1 MTEKAPLAA
10 VIAANVETLDQG
22 IETLVSISCTTY
34 TKVINPVMSSSIGSH
49 IRHIADTYRA
59 VINGLSSKQVD
70 FNFRRRNTAIE
81 SDLSK
86 ALAELR
92 SIRYWLQN
100 LDEKNDLPLQII
112 TEVALAQTKTVNL
125 NSSLARELV
134 FASSHA
140 IHHFAQIATLAR
152 LQGFEIDPDL
162 GVAAATASYR
172 RNFAIAG

>member
-1 MTEKAPLAA
+1 MTEKSTLAA
-10 VIAANVETLDQG
+10 VIAANIETLDQG
-22 IETLVSISCTTY
+22 IETLKSISNTTY
-34 TKVINPVMSSSIGSH
+34 TKIINPLMSSSIGGH

-59 VINGLSSKQVD
+59 VIIGLGSKQVD
-70 FNFRRRNTAIE
+70 FNFRRRNNAIE
-81 SDLSK
+81 SELSK

-92 SIRYWLQN
+92 SIRHWLQN
-100 LDEKNDLPLQII
+100 LDDKNDPPLQIV
-112 TEVALAQTKTVNL
+112 TEVALAQTETVNL

-152 LQGFEIDPDL
+152 LQGFEIDPGL